1 MWARHWIPDEICIQG
16 FTTMRQ
22 RIRDPFFCCRALGWN
37 WTWHAYE
44 LVMPHPKRKKQTK
57 KKHNFQNVW
66 SLENKIT
73 YCKKTHVL
81 HFDDFHLLKYVSPY
95 FSGKLFTV
103 DKQILFLKWV
113 LQPCS
118 TTNFFLNFS
127 KWLWTISVFPY
138 IRYLDELA
146 RMRRSLSLPA
156 VSIQFPEALEGWRMR
171 GCTPVAD
178 ESQLAMSSVQK
189 PWWQV
194 HWILI
199 GSFSGI
205 LLVAIFLFPKWV
217 FVVQSCI
224 TV

>member
-127 KWLWTISVFPY
+127 KWLWTICLPLHQVPRWACKDASFPFAASS
-138 IRYLDELA
+138 IHPISRGAGRVKDEGLHSGGWWKSTCNEQCSKTLMASPLDPDWFFF
-146 RMRRSLSLPA
+146 RDP
-156 VSIQFPEALEGWRMR
+156 
-171 GCTPVAD
+171 
-178 ESQLAMSSVQK
+178 SS
-189 PWWQV
+189 
-194 HWILI
+194 
-199 GSFSGI
+199 GDF
-205 LLVAIFLFPKWV
+205 
-217 FVVQSCI
+217 FVP
-224 TV
+224 

>member
-16 FTTMRQ
+16 FTTMPQ
-22 RIRDPFFCCRALGWN
+22 RIRDPFFCCRALWWN

-44 LVMPHPKRKKQTK
+44 LVMPHPKRKKETK

-127 KWLWTISVFPY
+127 KWLWTISVFPLHQVP
-138 IRYLDELA
+138 RWACKDA
-146 RMRRSLSLPA
+146 SFPFAAS
-156 VSIQFPEALEGWRMR
+156 SIHPISRGAGRVEGW
-171 GCTPVAD
+171 GVAIPVAGWKGN
-178 ESQLAMSSVQK
+178 LRWAVFNI

-199 GSFSGI
+199 GFFFRDPSSGD
-205 LLVAIFLFPKWV
+205 LFVP
-217 FVVQSCI
+217 
-224 TV
+224 